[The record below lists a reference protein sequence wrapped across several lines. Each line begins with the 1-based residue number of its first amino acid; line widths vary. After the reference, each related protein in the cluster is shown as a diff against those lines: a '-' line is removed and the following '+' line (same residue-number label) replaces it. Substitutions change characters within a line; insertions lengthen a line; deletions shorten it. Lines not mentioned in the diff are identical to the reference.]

1 MSWVEHYKAIPTYTG
16 CAWRP
21 CKRFYGLRSFWFI
34 DSLNLKFSSKCRL
47 LSIHSF
53 IDKSVIDS
61 WSGHFSNGSVKQW
74 VFCARNSISYFVGWS
89 VHHTPWNTIIAKRS
103 FNLCYCPCPPKRDWS
118 CPVYVVYVIESLTT
132 WRIWRWWITGLAGST
147 WFDWFSSMTPKMQR
161 SGYFETSSSLNGKLY
176 RSMLRE

>member
-1 MSWVEHYKAIPTYTG
+1 MTYKVAGTQLKTEANSGVYFRSSSSCNAIG
-16 CAWRP
+16 R
-21 CKRFYGLRSFWFI
+21 
-34 DSLNLKFSSKCRL
+34 
-47 LSIHSF
+47 
-53 IDKSVIDS
+53 
-61 WSGHFSNGSVKQW
+61 KQW
-74 VFCARNSISYFVGWS
+74 REEDLRGKENNRFLVACSRLSKSLFRSVCTLVGWS